1 MFKQIRSGL
10 AKFFTK
16 ERMLI
21 IFIFILFSWVL
32 LSYSGSK
39 SVSRK
44 DGFTDVLRQGDYAGI
59 PNSKKTQNFVQP
71 ASEQDLPNPAFLQ
84 NEQLFPAQFAES
96 VNANG
101 SHMLQDTASPSDL
114 LPQDQNSQWSALNPN
129 AMTQGNVMLPDL
141 LQAGYHIGL
150 DTIGQTLRNP
160 NLQLRSDP
168 MISKQD
174 VGPWNLST
182 IEPDVGR
189 VPLEIGDSNR

>member
-1 MFKQIRSGL
+1 MFKQVRSGL

-44 DGFTDVLRQGDYAGI
+44 DGFSDLLTGANLES
-59 PNSKKTQNFVQP
+59 PSSKKTQYVVQP
-71 ASEQDLPNPAFLQ
+71 ASETDLPTPAVLQ
-84 NEQLFPAQFAES
+84 SHLPPAAQFAES
-96 VNANG
+96 VNAGG
-101 SHMLQDTASPSDL
+101 SHMLQKTASPSDL
-114 LPQDQNSQWSALNPN
+114 LPQDQNSQWAALNPN
-129 AMTQGNVMLPDL
+129 AMTQGNVLLPDL

-168 MISKQD
+168 MISKQE

-189 VPLEIGDSNR
+189 VPLEIGEVNR

>member
-1 MFKQIRSGL
+1 MFKQFRSGL

-39 SVSRK
+39 SVSKK
-44 DGFTDVLRQGDYAGI
+44 DGFSDLLTGAYLETPKATKMQSV
-59 PNSKKTQNFVQP
+59 VQP
-71 ASEQDLPNPAFLQ
+71 ASESELPTPAILQ
-84 NEQLFPAQFAES
+84 SHQPSPAQYTES
-96 VNANG
+96 VNASG
-101 SHMLQDTASPSDL
+101 SPFLQKTASPSDL
-114 LPQDQNSQWSALNPN
+114 LPKDQNSQWAALNPN
-129 AMTQGNVMLPDL
+129 AMTQGSVLLPDL

-168 MISKQD
+168 LISKQD
-174 VGPWNLST
+174 IGPWNLST

-189 VPLEIGDSNR
+189 VPLEIGEVQH

>member
-44 DGFTDVLRQGDYAGI
+44 DGFTDVLRQGEYTGI
-59 PNSKKTQNFVQP
+59 PNSKKTQFVA

-84 NEQLFPAQFAES
+84 NEQLFPATFSES

-101 SHMLQDTASPSDL
+101 SHMLQDTASPSEL

-129 AMTQGNVMLPDL
+129 SMTQGNVLLPDL

-189 VPLEIGDSNR
+189 VPLEIGDCNR